1 MRRSFELIRYAFG
14 EFGSVIVFVV
24 GLYAFGI
31 KPAIVATIVWI
42 AGDAIQRAVRRLG
55 FPQVWLFANGLVVV
69 FGGVDLFA
77 ATPFML
83 RYEPVVTNALT
94 GLVFAAGAF
103 GDKPVI
109 QLLAEARGR
118 SFPEGAEFR
127 RFFQVL
133 TFIWVAYFMLKAAV
147 YYWLARTFTLEE
159 AMPIRA
165 VVGPASLAA
174 LLALSFRSRPLF
186 LLLRRLRLLPAPA
199 EGV

>member
-1 MRRSFELIRYAFG
+1 LAGLLGKLRYAFA
-14 EFGSVIVFVV
+14 EFGSMIVFVI
-24 GLYAFGI
+24 GLYGFGI

-42 AGDAIQRAVRRLG
+42 IGDAIQRAVRGLG

-69 FGGVDLFA
+69 FGGVDLYA
-77 ATPFML
+77 ATPFMM

-103 GDKPVI
+103 GEKPVI

-118 SFPEGAEFR
+118 DFGEGPDIR
-127 RFFQVL
+127 RFFQWL
-133 TFIWVAYFMLKAAV
+133 TFIWVAYFLLKAAL
-147 YYWLARTFTLEE
+147 YYWLARTMSLEE

-165 VVGPASLAA
+165 VLGPVSLVA
-174 LLALSFRSRPLF
+174 LLALSWRSRPLF

>member
-1 MRRSFELIRYAFG
+1 MRRAFELIRYAFA

-69 FGGVDLFA
+69 FGGVDLYA

-83 RYEPVVTNALT
+83 RYEPVVTNVLT
-94 GLVFAAGAF
+94 GMVFAAGAF

-133 TFIWVAYFMLKAAV
+133 TFIWVAYFALKAAV
-147 YYWLARTFTLEE
+147 YYWLATTMTLEE

-165 VVGPASLAA
+165 VVGPGSLAV

>member
-1 MRRSFELIRYAFG
+1 MARLLGMIRHAFA

-69 FGGVDLFA
+69 FGGVDLYA

-83 RYEPVVTNALT
+83 RYEPVVTNVLT
-94 GLVFAAGAF
+94 GAVFAAGAF
-103 GDKPVI
+103 GEKPVI

-133 TFIWVAYFMLKAAV
+133 TFIWVAYFALKAAV
-147 YYWLARTFTLEE
+147 YYWLATHLTLEE

-165 VVGPASLAA
+165 VVGPGSLVV

-199 EGV
+199 GGA

>member
-1 MRRSFELIRYAFG
+1 MRRAFELIRYAFA

-69 FGGVDLFA
+69 FGGVDLYA

-83 RYEPVVTNALT
+83 RYEPVVTNVLT
-94 GLVFAAGAF
+94 GVVFAAGAF

-118 SFPEGAEFR
+118 SFPEGAEIR

-133 TFIWVAYFMLKAAV
+133 TFIWVAYFVLKAGV
-147 YYWLARTFTLEE
+147 YYWLARTMTLEE

-165 VVGPASLAA
+165 VVGPGSLAV

>member
-1 MRRSFELIRYAFG
+1 MARLLGLLRYAFA
-14 EFGSVIVFVV
+14 EFGSMIVFVV
-24 GLYAFGI
+24 GLYGFGI

-42 AGDAIQRAVRRLG
+42 VGDAIQRAVRRAG

-69 FGGVDLFA
+69 FGGVDLYA

-118 SFPEGAEFR
+118 SFPEGAEIR

-133 TFIWVAYFMLKAAV
+133 TFIWVTYFIAKAAL
-147 YYWLARTFTLEE
+147 YYWLAGSMSLEE

-199 EGV
+199 GGA

>member
-1 MRRSFELIRYAFG
+1 MRRALGLLRYAFA
-14 EFGSVIVFVV
+14 EFGSVIVFVI

-42 AGDAIQRAVRRLG
+42 AGDAIQRAVRRVG
-55 FPQVWLFANGLVVV
+55 FPQTWLFANGLVVV

-83 RYEPVVTNALT
+83 RYEPVVTNGLT

-133 TFIWVAYFMLKAAV
+133 TFIWVAYFALKAAV
-147 YYWLARTFTLEE
+147 YYWLATHLTLEE

-165 VVGPASLAA
+165 VVGPGSLVV

-199 EGV
+199 GGA

>member
-1 MRRSFELIRYAFG
+1 MRRALGLLRYAFA
-14 EFGSVIVFVV
+14 EFGSVIVFVI

-133 TFIWVAYFMLKAAV
+133 TFIWVAYFVLKAVV
-147 YYWLARTFTLEE
+147 YYWLATHLTLEE

-165 VVGPASLAA
+165 VVGPGSLVV

>member
-1 MRRSFELIRYAFG
+1 MAGLLGKLRYAFA
-14 EFGSVIVFVV
+14 EFGSMIVFVI
-24 GLYAFGI
+24 GLYGFGI

-42 AGDAIQRAVRRLG
+42 VGDAIQRAVRRLG

-69 FGGVDLFA
+69 FGGVDLYA

-103 GDKPVI
+103 GEKPVI

-118 SFPEGAEFR
+118 SFPEGPEIR
-127 RFFQVL
+127 RFFQWL
-133 TFIWVAYFMLKAAV
+133 TFIWVAYFVAKAAL
-147 YYWLARTFTLEE
+147 YYWLAERLTLEE

-165 VVGPASLAA
+165 VIGPVSLVA
-174 LLALSFRSRPLF
+174 LLALSWRSRPLF

-199 EGV
+199 S

>member
-1 MRRSFELIRYAFG
+1 MRRAFELIRYAFA

-69 FGGVDLFA
+69 FGGVDLYA

-83 RYEPVVTNALT
+83 RYEPVVTNVLT
-94 GLVFAAGAF
+94 GVVFAAGAF

-118 SFPEGAEFR
+118 SFPEGAEIR

-133 TFIWVAYFMLKAAV
+133 TFIWVAYFVLKAGV
-147 YYWLARTFTLEE
+147 YYWLARTMTLEE

-165 VVGPASLAA
+165 VVGPGSLVV

-199 EGV
+199 GGA

>member
-1 MRRSFELIRYAFG
+1 MARLLGTLRYAFA

-31 KPAIVATIVWI
+31 KPAIVATIVWVV
-42 AGDAIQRAVRRLG
+42 GDAIRRAVRRIG
-55 FPQVWLFANGLVVV
+55 FPQTWLFANGLVVV
-69 FGGVDLFA
+69 FGAVDLYA

-103 GDKPVI
+103 GEKPVI

-127 RFFQVL
+127 RFFQWL
-133 TFIWVAYFMLKAAV
+133 TFIWVAYFALKAAV
-147 YYWLARTFTLEE
+147 YYWLATHLTLEE

-165 VVGPASLAA
+165 VVGPGSLAV

-186 LLLRRLRLLPAPA
+186 LLLRRLRLLPAA
-199 EGV
+199 S